1 MERKTI
7 QALIEDAGEK
17 LVIDIRSEEDY
28 KRETYPGA
36 IHIFHEDFMDEL
48 DRVPKDRPV
57 YLICYTGQKSDDI
70 AEELSGQ
77 GYEIYS
83 IDGGFHSYLRYKL
96 QKLMEKEEDKLDRCK
111 EAERS
116 IVKKFRKEIWRKFT
130 KAINEY
136 ELIQDGDRIAVCISG
151 GKDSMLMAKLFQE
164 LERHGKKNFEVVYL
178 VMNPGYNE
186 LNYQTILNN
195 AKLLEVP
202 VTVFKTE
209 IFDKVADITESPCY
223 LCARMRRGYLYSKA
237 KELGCNKIALGH
249 HFDDVIETILM
260 GMLYGAQIQ
269 TMMPKLHSTNFEG
282 MELIRPLYLIRE
294 ADIIKWMHYNELH
307 FIQCACRFT
316 ENCASCGG
324 TEKGS
329 KRAEIKELIH
339 ELAEKNPV
347 IEKNIFRSVENV
359 NLSTVIAYKQDG
371 VTHHFLTTYAGHGSD
386 SDKS

>member
-36 IHIFHEDFMDEL
+36 IHIFHENFMDEL

-151 GKDSMLMAKLFQE
+151 GKDPMLMAKLFQE

-209 IFDKVADITESPCY
+209 IFDTVADITESPCY

-329 KRAEIKELIH
+329 KRAEIKELIR